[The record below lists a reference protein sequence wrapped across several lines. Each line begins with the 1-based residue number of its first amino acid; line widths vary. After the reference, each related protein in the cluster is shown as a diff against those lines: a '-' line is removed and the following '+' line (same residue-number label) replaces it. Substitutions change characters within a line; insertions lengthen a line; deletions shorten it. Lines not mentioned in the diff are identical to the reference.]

1 MSIARIKQEAQQ
13 ADEMI
18 RNLAQSTEQ
27 QDEGGEPANSDDVQ
41 ATDVDQ
47 GIQNTD
53 EGVADQPT
61 SEPGDQN
68 TGNSSADEDARDEAR
83 KWEQR
88 YKSLDGMLKSR
99 DKQIAQLHELIASM
113 QHSAQQPAQKEVS
126 QESQQ
131 HITDEDTKM
140 FGADM
145 VDMARRAARE
155 EVYAGMQSLHAEI
168 QSLRDSLKGVETTTQ
183 HTVKE
188 SFESKLDSL
197 APNWRTLDRDENF
210 IAWLRDT
217 PARRDVFAAAVQ
229 QRDAQSVASY
239 FQEYERI
246 TQAQQ
251 TQRTSA
257 QQARKQQ
264 LEKQVAPGRSKT
276 TSKDVRTSGDEK
288 IWTRSEISETYANK
302 KRIKPDEFSK
312 LEREIAAAQREGR
325 VDYNR

>member
-18 RNLAQSTEQ
+18 RNLSQNTVSQS
-27 QDEGGEPANSDDVQ
+27 EGAEPENSDDGQ
-41 ATDVDQ
+41 SAGADQ

-217 PARRDVFAAAVQ
+217 PARQDVFAAAVQ

-251 TQRTSA
+251 TQRNSA